1 MEDKPTKRLSSCR
14 LCSGAFF
21 GQKLTLAPTPLA
33 NELKSRKETALSAE
47 VFPLNL
53 VMCSAC
59 RHIQLEHIVSPVR
72 LFSEYVYQSG
82 TSLTFREHFQKLA
95 LKIVSFPLAENA
107 KVLEIGSNDGIL
119 LKALEEQGLQAFGLE
134 PSALLVDKC
143 RNDHLTVVES
153 YLDEHGINEIRKLS
167 PEVDVVIGNNVFA
180 HIDDMNAAFEQV
192 YSILIENGLFIFEV
206 AHLLKLIEKGIFDTI
221 YHEHMSY
228 HSVFSLKIF
237 LENKG
242 FSIADVEE
250 IPTHGGSIRV
260 IARKGYLN
268 EGPSASVTGIIKR
281 EVDAGI
287 TEPTI
292 FSALAQQISLLRH
305 RIHEELKD
313 LSEYAIYGYGAPAK
327 LVTFISE
334 IGLERLEILAV
345 VDDNLDKQGKFLPRS
360 GFEII
365 SSEIF
370 EKLIQDSDRKIA
382 CFIFPWNLGP
392 EIMSKLKM
400 MLPTGSRVVTFFPS
414 VSSVRI

>member
-1 MEDKPTKRLSSCR
+1 
-14 LCSGAFF
+14 
-21 GQKLTLAPTPLA
+21 
-33 NELKSRKETALSAE
+33 
-47 VFPLNL
+47 
-53 VMCSAC
+53 
-59 RHIQLEHIVSPVR
+59 VR
-72 LFSEYVYQSG
+72 LFSGYVYQSG

-95 LKIVSFPLAENA
+95 LKIVSLPLADNA

-134 PSALLVDKC
+134 PSTLLVDKC
-143 RNDHLTVVES
+143 RNDHLKVVEG

-180 HIDDMNAAFEQV
+180 HIDDMNAAFEHV
-192 YSILIENGLFIFEV
+192 YSILIESGLFIFEV
-206 AHLLKLIEKGIFDTI
+206 AHLLKLVEKGIFDTI

-242 FSIADVEE
+242 FSIVDVEE

-268 EGPSASVTGIIKR
+268 EGPSASVIDIINR
-281 EVDAGI
+281 EVEAGI
-287 TEPTI
+287 TVPAI
-292 FSALAQQISLLRH
+292 FSVMAQQINLLRDK
-305 RIHEELKD
+305 IHEELKD

-334 IGLERLEILAV
+334 MDLEQLEILAV
-345 VDDNLDKQGKFLPRS
+345 VDDNPDKQGKFLPRS
-360 GFEII
+360 GFEVI

-370 EKLIQDSDRKIA
+370 EKLIQGSDRKIV

-400 MLPTGSRVVTFFPS
+400 ILPPESRVVTFFPS